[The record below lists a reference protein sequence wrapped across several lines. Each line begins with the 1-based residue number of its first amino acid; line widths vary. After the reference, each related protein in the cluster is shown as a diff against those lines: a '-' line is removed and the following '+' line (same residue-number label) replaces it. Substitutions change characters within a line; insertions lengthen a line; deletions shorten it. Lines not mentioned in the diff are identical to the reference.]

1 MEFKDID
8 LKKRQHYVPQFYLSH
23 WLGREGILVRNNIS
37 KKYYPKKNTIE
48 IAEENL
54 FYGIKMDDVVWDLLL
69 YKYSDDIDSNP
80 YLKNLFNDLA
90 LLKDADA
97 VINKGWLVVND
108 DEELMK
114 FAKRNLDIL
123 NKVFLENKY
132 SDIEG
137 AISEIIKEM
146 IKEQESKII
155 TPINDKMYLNLLIF
169 YSLQLFRTK
178 KMISA
183 AQENIE
189 KLTLVRGNVEIVL
202 DNCQKE
208 TFLKCMLYIM
218 SFQFALKI
226 EKECFSIKIHKNH
239 TKINYITSDSP
250 AIYHN
255 DGSIA
260 AMPLSPRLFVNFSLN
275 KNTEAIPPTR
285 IQFEIVD
292 IYDPE
297 KIKITNRLVHEFS
310 NNFLFAKK
318 NVDLKFDL

>member
-8 LKKRQHYVPQFYLSH
+8 LKRQHYVPQFYLSH
-23 WLGREGILVRNNIS
+23 WLGREGIFVQNNIS
-37 KKYYPKKNTIE
+37 KKTYPQKNTKE
-48 IAEENL
+48 IAEENY

-80 YLKNLFNDLA
+80 YLKTLFNDFA

-108 DEELMK
+108 DKELMQ

-146 IKEQESKII
+146 IKEQEAKII
-155 TPINDKMYLNLLIF
+155 TPINDKMYFNLLIF

-178 KMISA
+178 MISA
-183 AQENIE
+183 AQQKIE
-189 KLTLVRGNVEIVL
+189 KLTLVRGDVEIEL

-250 AIYHN
+250 VIYHN
-255 DGSIA
+255 DGAIA
-260 AMPLSPRLFVNFSLN
+260 AIPLSPRLFVNFSLN
-275 KNTEAIPPTR
+275 KNTNAIPPTR

-318 NVDLKFDL
+318 NVDLKLNL

>member
-1 MEFKDID
+1 
-8 LKKRQHYVPQFYLSH
+8 Q
-23 WLGREGILVRNNIS
+23 
-37 KKYYPKKNTIE
+37 
-48 IAEENL
+48 
-54 FYGIKMDDVVWDLLL
+54 
-69 YKYSDDIDSNP
+69 
-80 YLKNLFNDLA
+80 
-90 LLKDADA
+90 
-97 VINKGWLVVND
+97 
-108 DEELMK
+108 

-146 IKEQESKII
+146 IKEQEAKII
-155 TPINDKMYLNLLIF
+155 TPINDKMYFNLLIF

-183 AQENIE
+183 AQQKIE
-189 KLTLVRGNVEIVL
+189 KLTLVRGDVEIEL

-250 AIYHN
+250 VIYHN
-255 DGSIA
+255 DGAIA
-260 AMPLSPRLFVNFSLN
+260 AIPLSPRLFVNFSLN
-275 KNTEAIPPTR
+275 KNTNAIPPTR

-318 NVDLKFDL
+318 NVDLKLNL

>member
-1 MEFKDID
+1 
-8 LKKRQHYVPQFYLSH
+8 
-23 WLGREGILVRNNIS
+23 
-37 KKYYPKKNTIE
+37 
-48 IAEENL
+48 
-54 FYGIKMDDVVWDLLL
+54 
-69 YKYSDDIDSNP
+69 
-80 YLKNLFNDLA
+80 
-90 LLKDADA
+90 LKDADA

-202 DNCQKE
+202 DNCQK
-208 TFLKCMLYIM
+208 
-218 SFQFALKI
+218 
-226 EKECFSIKIHKNH
+226 
-239 TKINYITSDSP
+239 
-250 AIYHN
+250 
-255 DGSIA
+255 
-260 AMPLSPRLFVNFSLN
+260 
-275 KNTEAIPPTR
+275 
-285 IQFEIVD
+285 
-292 IYDPE
+292 
-297 KIKITNRLVHEFS
+297 
-310 NNFLFAKK
+310 
-318 NVDLKFDL
+318 

>member
-226 EKECFSIKIHKNH
+226 EKECFSIKINKNH

>member
-37 KKYYPKKNTIE
+37 KKSYPKKNTKE
-48 IAEENL
+48 IAEENY
-54 FYGIKMDDVVWDLLL
+54 FYGIKMDDVVWDMLL

-80 YLKNLFNDLA
+80 YLKTLFNDFA
-90 LLKDADA
+90 LLKDTDA

-114 FAKRNLDIL
+114 FAKKNLDIF

-132 SDIEG
+132 SEIEG

-146 IKEQESKII
+146 IQQQESKII
-155 TPINDKMYLNLLIF
+155 TPINDKMYFNLLIF

-178 KMISA
+178 KMISMVH
-183 AQENIE
+183 EKIE
-189 KLTLVRGNVEIVL
+189 VLTLIRGDVEIVL
-202 DNCQKE
+202 DDCQKQ

-260 AMPLSPRLFVNFSLN
+260 AMPLSPRLFVHFTLN
-275 KNTEAIPPTR
+275 KNTKATSPTK
-285 IQFEIVD
+285 IQIEIIDV
-292 IYDPE
+292 YDPE
-297 KIKITNRLVHEFS
+297 KIKLTNRLVHDFS
-310 NNFLFAKK
+310 NDFLFAKK
-318 NVDLKFDL
+318 KVDLKFDL